1 MPNTVGIPHSRA
13 IRRTIR
19 LLTASGIA
27 IDSLEAGACLS
38 FLGVVLLGAGS
49 GWVLA
54 VFLRF

>member
-1 MPNTVGIPHSRA
+1 MPKTVGIPHSRA

-19 LLTASGIA
+19 LLTTSGIA
-27 IDSLEAGACLS
+27 IDSFEAVVGLS
-38 FLGVVLLGAGS
+38 FFGVVLLGVGS